1 VAERRAVFFWIIA
14 GVLSFW
20 ACARLGVHGT
30 PIDGALPWIALIFTA
45 VAWLADSPAVQC
57 AVPLLIACAVCF
69 PDEQTRLLGYGAIAA
84 VGICGA
90 ILMTPDRGIGYAVA
104 GTALI
109 RWIARGHV
117 QWLREAIILA
127 AVIAIVVIAKRSTLG
142 IALALCAA
150 LYTPAI
156 PFRTLAIPIVFM
168 LAAWLDG
175 RTPSSAQPRNSAA
188 SPRGG
193 RGRPPV
199 LQSLALLIIG
209 VILAL
214 FPYSGIV
221 ARTPRYL
228 RYGKPAT
235 NRVNLYWVLKP
246 GQSKDIDVPPDARAL
261 ILSLSNGANLKRH
274 TVVGH
279 IGDRELHVGDV
290 VDWGFARREEW
301 WRSTNRLPR
310 HAAGLIRGYGYDG
323 WVDGAVRVAIPGD
336 AKTIHVDVDP
346 HLPPQTLLQ
355 VEAFE
360 R

>member
-30 PIDGALPWIALIFTA
+30 PIDGALPWIALILTA

-84 VGICGA
+84 VAFCGA
-90 ILMTPDRGIGYAVA
+90 VLMTPDRGIGYGIGYAIA

-117 QWLREAIILA
+117 QWFREAIVLA
-127 AVIAIVVIAKRSTLG
+127 AVIAIVAIAKRSTAG
-142 IALALCAA
+142 IALALMAA
-150 LYTPAI
+150 LYTPGI

-168 LAAWLDG
+168 IVALAARQLS
-175 RTPSSAQPRNSAA
+175 TQHSALSTFVIA
-188 SPRGG
+188 
-193 RGRPPV
+193 
-199 LQSLALLIIG
+199 II
-209 VILAL
+209 LTL

-235 NRVNLYWVLKP
+235 NRVNLYWVMKP
-246 GQSKDIDVPPDARAL
+246 GQSKDIDVPPDAHAL

-279 IGDRELHVGDV
+279 AGDRELHVGDV

>member
-30 PIDGALPWIALIFTA
+30 PIDGALPWIALILTA

-84 VGICGA
+84 VAFCGA
-90 ILMTPDRGIGYAVA
+90 ILMTPDRAIGYAVA

-117 QWLREAIILA
+117 QWLREAIVLA
-127 AVIAIVVIAKRSTLG
+127 AVIVVVVVARRTSVG
-142 IALALCAA
+142 VALALCAA
-150 LYTPAI
+150 LYTPGI

-168 LAAWLDG
+168 IVAFF
-175 RTPSSAQPRNSAA
+175 S
-188 SPRGG
+188 RGG
-193 RGRPPV
+193 QARAPV
-199 LQSLALLIIG
+199 LHGIALLIIG
-209 VILAL
+209 VTLTL

-261 ILSLSNGANLKRH
+261 ILSLSNGANLKRRA
-274 TVVGH
+274 VVGH
-279 IGDRELHVGDV
+279 AGDRELHVGDV

-310 HAAGLIRGYGYDG
+310 HAAGRVRGYGYDG